1 MKALSRLAC
10 RAAYSDLLRSS
21 IVLFGSQKPLTI
33 DTVFKAPTIADV
45 ARSAGVS
52 VATASR
58 TLSGTVHVRPALRDQ
73 VLKAADQL
81 GYEANPHARALASAG
96 EATVGVVLHDV
107 ENPFFA
113 ELVRGMDEVANAAD
127 RTLIFITAHRDL
139 QRELAAIAHFRARR
153 VEALVIAS
161 SGIETRDFATAITNQ
176 LMAFEA
182 AGGRAV
188 LVGRHYGHGDAVLPD
203 NVGGG
208 REIAEELVRLGHRRI
223 GVISGPPAVTTTR
236 ERLAG
241 VRDALQRAGLE
252 LPDEMLVPGDY
263 TRDSGMAAAHEL
275 LGRQGATPTALIAFN
290 DLMAIGAMAEARN
303 RGLRIP
309 EDISVSGFDD
319 VPIARDVMPALTTV
333 RVPAAEMGALALR
346 MALEPRHGDLRVEHL
361 PTRLV
366 RRQSTGPAPS

>member
-10 RAAYSDLLRSS
+10 RAAYSDLARSS
-21 IVLFGSQKPLTI
+21 IPLFDPQKPLTI

-73 VLKAADQL
+73 VLQAAEQL

-113 ELVRGMDEVANAAD
+113 ELVRGMDEVANA
-127 RTLIFITAHRDL
+127 IFITAHRDL

-161 SGIETRDFATAITNQ
+161 SGIEARDFATAITNQ

-208 REIAEELVRLGHRRI
+208 REVAEELVRLGHRRI

-252 LPDEMLVPGDY
+252 LADEMLVPGDY

-309 EDISVSGFDD
+309 EDISVTGFDD

>member
-1 MKALSRLAC
+1 
-10 RAAYSDLLRSS
+10 
-21 IVLFGSQKPLTI
+21 
-33 DTVFKAPTIADV
+33 
-45 ARSAGVS
+45 
-52 VATASR
+52 
-58 TLSGTVHVRPALRDQ
+58 
-73 VLKAADQL
+73 
-81 GYEANPHARALASAG
+81 
-96 EATVGVVLHDV
+96 
-107 ENPFFA
+107 
-113 ELVRGMDEVANAAD
+113 
-127 RTLIFITAHRDL
+127 
-139 QRELAAIAHFRARR
+139 
-153 VEALVIAS
+153 
-161 SGIETRDFATAITNQ
+161 
-176 LMAFEA
+176 
-182 AGGRAV
+182 
-188 LVGRHYGHGDAVLPD
+188 
-203 NVGGG
+203 
-208 REIAEELVRLGHRRI
+208 
-223 GVISGPPAVTTTR
+223 VISGPPAVTTTR

-263 TRDSGMAAAHEL
+263 TRDSGMAAAREL